1 MNVRKGL
8 MLLLIFVLGLQT
20 AGMTAQAAGQK
31 EIAIFL
37 DGNRLE
43 SDVSPYILPKVNV
56 TMVPLRVISEGLGAS
71 VLWSQ
76 ATRTVTIQKSDSV
89 ITMTS
94 GRQQAT
100 VDNAIVGLDASVE
113 LKQGRVMVPI
123 RFVSE
128 NLGIRVN
135 WNQQS
140 NH

>member
-1 MNVRKGL
+1 MNFRKGL

-43 SDVSPYILPKVNV
+43 SDVSPHILPKVNV

-89 ITMTS
+89 ISMTR
-94 GRQQAT
+94 G
-100 VDNAIVGLDASVE
+100 ASRRPWIT
-113 LKQGRVMVPI
+113 L
-123 RFVSE
+123 
-128 NLGIRVN
+128 
-135 WNQQS
+135 
-140 NH
+140 